1 MLHESPLKSLLE
13 HEAATLHSDRSP
25 AEGSRRPGAA
35 TGQPVEGAGAEFI
48 PWGPPDEQGDIA
60 CEILSTLGSVELE
73 YASIRRARARF
84 DAAMRG
90 TLAVEGDDACD
101 FMDRMLSQKLVDIA
115 PGRGACAFLVDRT
128 GRLQA
133 DLKILHVGE
142 RLLVD
147 VDIHQAATVATT
159 LDGFIFSEDV
169 RVADVSEQWHR
180 IELHGPEAGA
190 DFEELESMGG
200 CSLQIAGHEVHVLR
214 HDRLGVP
221 GYDLFVRFEH
231 AAEVWSALECGTT
244 GWFAYNMAR
253 IEGGTPMFN
262 IDFGPGTLP
271 HETSLI
277 PSRVSFNKGC
287 YPGQE
292 IVARLEHRGSPKQ
305 VIRGLRMRSDTLP
318 VAGSQ
323 VYPEAEGALG
333 QPIGMV
339 TSSCLSPMLGST
351 PIAFAMLR
359 AKSSEPGTTVRVHDE
374 GEGGVAVI
382 GALEFLDQESGA

>member
-1 MLHESPLKSLLE
+1 MLHESPLKSLLVA
-13 HEAATLHSDRSP
+13 EAASRHADRSP
-25 AEGSRRPGAA
+25 VAGGQRPGAA
-35 TGQPVEGAGAEFI
+35 TGQPVEEAEAEFI
-48 PWGPPDEQGDIA
+48 PWGPPDERGDVA

-73 YASIRRARARF
+73 YAPIRRSLVRF
-84 DAAMRG
+84 DSSMRG
-90 TLAVEGDDACD
+90 TLTVEGDDARD
-101 FMDRMLSQKLVDIA
+101 FMDRMLTQKLKDLA
-115 PGRGACAFLVDRT
+115 PSKGACAFLVDRT

-133 DLKILHVGE
+133 DLKLLNLGD

-147 VDIHQAATVATT
+147 VDIHQSAAVAST
-159 LDGFIFSEDV
+159 LEGFVFSEDV
-169 RVADVSEQWHR
+169 RIEEVSDRWHR
-180 IELHGPEAGA
+180 IELHGPEAGSPFG
-190 DFEELESMGG
+190 DLEPMDG
-200 CSLQIAGHEVHVLR
+200 CTLQIAGRTVHVLR

-221 GYDLFVRFEH
+221 GYDLFVPFEH
-231 AAEVWSALECGTT
+231 AADVWSALDCTTT

-253 IEGGTPMFN
+253 IEGGTPMCN

-271 HETSLI
+271 HETSLVS
-277 PSRVSFNKGC
+277 SRVNFNKGC

-305 VIRGLRMRSDTLP
+305 VLRGLRMRDDTLP

-323 VYPEAEGALG
+323 VFPAAEGVLG

-359 AKSSEPGTTVRVHDE
+359 TKSSEPGATVRVHDE
-374 GEGGVAVI
+374 GEGGEAVI
-382 GALEFLDQESGA
+382 GPLEFLEQESAS